1 MLMLKHLRFNAA
13 DGRTRRRA
21 GETHLSSAFRASA
34 PLDAAVRLLWQCF
47 GPALCLVLT
56 CMMVGPVGKPKKA
69 KCWEAVLA
77 AFLRLEVRYG
87 RWEFYLYAVVA
98 EVRTATTEFTVDTIR
113 ICVASQMCANAP
125 AHHKV
130 RHEYLIRVGT
140 GLYRRRGIPV
150 PPRPVPGDPG
160 GFLSREFD
168 MTLVNLC
175 ARCERQLQFLPK
187 TLWSMREEAGAIDAA
202 RMYVCT
208 TATEDELNILCRL
221 GGLDHTVEALMVSP
235 RFARLF
241 NDDER
246 RSAQRPANPD
256 PRVPSFT
263 TPFAGG
269 PSPSQLDSRA
279 SKMLGAMERG
289 ADRRGEDSR

>member
-21 GETHLSSAFRASA
+21 GETHLLSAFRASA

-56 CMMVGPVGKPKKA
+56 CMMVGRVGKPKKQT
-69 KCWEAVLA
+69 CWVAVLA
-77 AFLRLEVRYG
+77 AFIRLEVRYG
-87 RWEFYLYAVVA
+87 RWEFHLEEVVA
-98 EVRTATTEFTVDTIR
+98 EVRAATTRYTEGTIR
-113 ICVASQMCANAP
+113 NQVSSAMCANAP
-125 AHHKV
+125 GNHKV

-168 MTLVNLC
+168 MALVSLC
-175 ARCERQLQFLPK
+175 VRCERQLQFLPR

-241 NDDER
+241 NKDER
-246 RSAQRPANPD
+246 
-256 PRVPSFT
+256 
-263 TPFAGG
+263 
-269 PSPSQLDSRA
+269 
-279 SKMLGAMERG
+279 
-289 ADRRGEDSR
+289 